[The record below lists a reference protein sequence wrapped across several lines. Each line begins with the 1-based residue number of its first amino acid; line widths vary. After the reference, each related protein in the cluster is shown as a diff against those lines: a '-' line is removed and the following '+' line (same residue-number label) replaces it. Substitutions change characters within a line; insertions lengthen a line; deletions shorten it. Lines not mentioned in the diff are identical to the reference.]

1 MHQNYYNGEKVSRE
15 NKCMKHNKIK
25 RKQAQKKNAN
35 FTQNCKKAPYK
46 ERQTNMFLN
55 VFGMKVLVLSI
66 VTMMWTHLL
75 EM

>member
-1 MHQNYYNGEKVSRE
+1 
-15 NKCMKHNKIK
+15 
-25 RKQAQKKNAN
+25 
-35 FTQNCKKAPYK
+35 
-46 ERQTNMFLN
+46 MFLN